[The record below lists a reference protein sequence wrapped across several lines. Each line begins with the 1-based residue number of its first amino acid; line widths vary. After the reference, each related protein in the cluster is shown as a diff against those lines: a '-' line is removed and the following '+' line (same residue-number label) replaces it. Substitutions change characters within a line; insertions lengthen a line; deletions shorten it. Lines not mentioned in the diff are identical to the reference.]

1 MTSTVPVTPSA
12 VHDVAIIGG
21 GLVGASLACALAPL
35 GLRVA
40 LLEAVAFQAP
50 SQPSYDDRTLA
61 LSASSCRILESLGVW
76 PEVAD
81 SATPIREIHV
91 RELGRPGYV
100 VMDPREL
107 GLDRFGHVVE
117 ARAFGAAMMAA
128 LPRLENL
135 DFRCPASVSGLRVDD
150 GRAIV
155 EYREGDSAGLLE
167 ARLLVGADGAN

>member
-1 MTSTVPVTPSA
+1 MNGTPTPLY
-12 VHDVAIIGG
+12 DVAIIGG

-40 LLEAVAFQAP
+40 LLEAVALRAA

-61 LSASSCRILESLGVW
+61 LSASSCRILETLGVW
-76 PEVAD
+76 PELAD

-91 RELGRPGYV
+91 RELGRPGHV
-100 VMDPREL
+100 VMDPGEL

-117 ARAFGAAMMAA
+117 ARAFGGAMMAA

-135 DFRCPASVSGLRVDD
+135 DFQPISLRCDPPPICS
-150 GRAIV
+150 
-155 EYREGDSAGLLE
+155 LE
-167 ARLLVGADGAN
+167 IP